1 MNYTEI
7 PSKKEI
13 LKTTASLQENGIN
26 VYISKDREDAKRK
39 VFELLPREA
48 DIMTMTSVTLDT
60 LGISN
65 EIESGS
71 YSSIRKKLQ
80 SMDRDTQGLE
90 MQRLG
95 AAPEWVIGSVHA
107 VTQDGKVM
115 IASNTGSQLS
125 AYVYGANNVIWVV
138 GIQKIVKNIDEGF
151 KRIYEHSLPL
161 ESERAR
167 KAYNVPGSFVSKIL
181 IINKEVKLGRIT
193 IIFVPEI
200 LGF

>member
-1 MNYTEI
+1 
-7 PSKKEI
+7 
-13 LKTTASLQENGIN
+13 
-26 VYISKDREDAKRK
+26 
-39 VFELLPREA
+39 
-48 DIMTMTSVTLDT
+48 
-60 LGISN
+60 
-65 EIESGS
+65 
-71 YSSIRKKLQ
+71 
-80 SMDRDTQGLE
+80 MDRNTQGLE

-95 AAPEWVIGSVHA
+95 AAPEFVIGSVHA

-115 IASNTGSQLS
+115 IASNSGSQLPAH
-125 AYVYGANNVIWVV
+125 AYGSSNVIWVV

-167 KAYNVPGSFVSKIL
+167 KAYNMPGSFVSKIL
-181 IINKEVKLGRIT
+181 IINKEIKPGRIT

>member
-1 MNYTEI
+1 MNYTKI
-7 PSKKEI
+7 PSEKEI
-13 LKTTASLQENGIN
+13 MKTTASLQENGIN

-39 VFELLPREA
+39 VFELLPKEA
-48 DIMTMTSVTLDT
+48 EIMTMTSVSLDT

-71 YSSIRKKLQ
+71 YNSVRKKLQ
-80 SMDRDTQGLE
+80 GMDRNTQGLE

-95 AAPEWVIGSVHA
+95 AAAEWVIGSVHA
-107 VTQDGKVM
+107 VTQDGRVM
-115 IASNTGSQLS
+115 IASNTGSQLP
-125 AYVYGANNVIWVV
+125 AYAYGSNNVIWVV

-151 KRIYEHSLPL
+151 KRIYEHTLPL
-161 ESERAR
+161 ESERAK

-181 IINKEVKLGRIT
+181 IINREIKPGRIT